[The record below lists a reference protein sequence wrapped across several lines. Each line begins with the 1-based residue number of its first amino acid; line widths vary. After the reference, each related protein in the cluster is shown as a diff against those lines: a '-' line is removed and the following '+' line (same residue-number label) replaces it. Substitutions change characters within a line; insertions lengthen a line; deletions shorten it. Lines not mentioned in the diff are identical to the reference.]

1 MKGQLMHHGRL
12 VDKYAIRIIGV
23 CLFVADYKLS
33 TWQQESDA
41 YTFLPLGCARSYT
54 LGLKA

>member
-1 MKGQLMHHGRL
+1 MKGQLMHHGHL
-12 VDKYAIRIIGV
+12 AHKYAIKIIGV
-23 CLFVADYKLS
+23 CLFVADYKLP
-33 TWQQESDA
+33 TWQEESGA